1 MGTKLDLLINENYS
15 KLNEIDL
22 HILNFMTNNERLCT
36 TLSISEL
43 AKKCSVSTANILRT
57 AQ

>member
-22 HILNFMTNNERLCT
+22 HILNFMTECQ
-36 TLSISEL
+36 IF
-43 AKKCSVSTANILRT
+43 VI
-57 AQ
+57 